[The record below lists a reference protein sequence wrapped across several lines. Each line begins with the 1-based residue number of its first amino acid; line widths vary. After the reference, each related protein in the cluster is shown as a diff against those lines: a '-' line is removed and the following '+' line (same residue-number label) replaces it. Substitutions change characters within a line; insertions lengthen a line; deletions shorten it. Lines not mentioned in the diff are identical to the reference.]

1 MVEEKTV
8 DMVEVVEVVEGV
20 GEDMV
25 EAAAEEQMVEV
36 VE

>member
-8 DMVEVVEVVEGV
+8 DMVEVVEGV

-25 EAAAEEQMVEV
+25 EAAAEEQMVDL

>member
-8 DMVEVVEVVEGV
+8 DMVEVVEGV